1 MTSYFSVFARAW
13 LIVSLTASNV
23 RLVSDGRYLAA
34 FCTGG
39 ALSAVWWANTG
50 IAAHNTRRGMWLA
63 YALGAACGTVTGMAL
78 AR

>member
-1 MTSYFSVFARAW
+1 MIYLTVFLRAF
-13 LIVSLTASNV
+13 VVVTLTASNV

-34 FCTGG
+34 FGTGG
-39 ALSAVWWANTG
+39 ALSAVWWFNTG
-50 IAAHNTRRGMWLA
+50 VAAHQTAAGAWLA